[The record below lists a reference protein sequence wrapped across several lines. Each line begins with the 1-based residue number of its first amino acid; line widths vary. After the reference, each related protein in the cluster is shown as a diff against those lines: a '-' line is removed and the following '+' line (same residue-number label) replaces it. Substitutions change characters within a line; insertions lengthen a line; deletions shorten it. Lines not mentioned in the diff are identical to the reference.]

1 MDEGAA
7 DMNIRILVVDDELS
21 MREFLSILLEREGY
35 DVSVAGS
42 AVDALRL
49 MESALFDLVLS
60 DVNMPGLSGIELL
73 ARIKEKSPETA
84 VLMLTAFS
92 TAEQAVEAMK
102 LGAYD
107 YLCKPFKND
116 ELKQLIKNALEKQ
129 GLKRENRLLKK
140 DAGERDSF
148 CGIIGKSR
156 KMRELFDMIQKVAA
170 SQSSVLILGESGTG
184 KELAARSIHTC
195 SPRKSKPFVA
205 VNCGAIPENLIE
217 SELFGHKK
225 GAFTGAVGDRPG
237 LFEQAEGGT
246 LFLDEIGELPLL
258 MQTKLLRVLQERE
271 FKRVGDAQT
280 RKTDVRIISASN
292 RDLEAQVKDS
302 SFREDLFYRLN
313 VVQLV
318 LPPLR
323 ERVEDIPLLIEYF
336 CRKLQANGQGKPAT
350 VTPGALK
357 MLVNHPFPGN
367 IRELENCI
375 ERSLIIDPA
384 VISELSLPKQLL
396 VGKLPCFTADCDI
409 PEGGMQLE
417 PLLDELE
424 KRYLLKALERTGG
437 AKKKAGELL
446 GMSFRSFRY
455 RLAKF
460 GLDSWEE

>member
-1 MDEGAA
+1 
-7 DMNIRILVVDDELS
+7 MNIRILVVDDELS

-460 GLDSWEE
+460 GLDSGEE

>member
-1 MDEGAA
+1 MK
-7 DMNIRILVVDDELS
+7 IRILVVDDELS

-35 DVSVAGS
+35 FVTVAGS
-42 AVDALRL
+42 AQEALRI
-49 MESALFDLVLS
+49 MESAPFDLVLS
-60 DVNMPGLSGIELL
+60 DVNMPGLSGIKLL
-73 ARIKEKSPETA
+73 ASIKEKSPETA

-92 TAEQAVEAMK
+92 AADQAVEAMK

-107 YLCKPFKND
+107 YICKPFKN
-116 ELKQLIKNALEKQ
+116 EEIKQLIRNALEKQ
-129 GLKRENRLLKK
+129 GLKRENILLKK
-140 DAGERDSF
+140 DASERDSF

-225 GAFTGAVGDRPG
+225 GSFTGAVGDRPG

-271 FKRVGDAQT
+271 FKRVGDALT
-280 RKTDVRIISASN
+280 RKTDVRIICASN
-292 RDLEAQVKDS
+292 RDLEALVTVG
-302 SFREDLFYRLN
+302 SFREDLFYRIN

-323 ERVEDIPLLIEYF
+323 ERIEDIPLLIEYF
-336 CRKLQANGQGKPAT
+336 CRKYQSVGQSSPAI

-357 MLVNHPFPGN
+357 TLMNNPFPGN

-384 VISELSLPKQLL
+384 VISESSLPLQMT
-396 VGKLPCFTADCDI
+396 GKITCLTADCDI
-409 PEGGMQLE
+409 PESGIMLE
-417 PLLDELE
+417 PLLEDLE
-424 KRYLLKALERTGG
+424 KKYLLKALEMTGG
-437 AKKKAGELL
+437 AKKKASELL

-460 GLDSWEE
+460 GLDSGEE

>member
-1 MDEGAA
+1 MK
-7 DMNIRILVVDDELS
+7 IRILVVDDELS

-35 DVSVAGS
+35 DVSVAAS
-42 AVDALRL
+42 AAEALRM

-73 ARIKEKSPETA
+73 GRIKELSPETA
-84 VLMLTAFS
+84 VLILTAFS
-92 TAEQAVEAMK
+92 TSEQAVEAMK

-107 YLCKPFKND
+107 YIGKPFKN
-116 ELKQLIKNALEKQ
+116 EEVKQLVKNALEKQ
-129 GLKRENRLLKK
+129 GLKRENILLKK
-140 DAGERDSF
+140 DVSERDSF
-148 CGIIGKSR
+148 CGIIGKNL

-170 SQSSVLILGESGTG
+170 SPSSVLILGESGTG
-184 KELAARSIHTC
+184 KELAARAIHTC

-205 VNCGAIPENLIE
+205 VNCGAIPESLIE

-225 GAFTGAVGDRPG
+225 GSFTGAVGDRPG

-271 FKRVGDAQT
+271 FKRVGDAVT
-280 RKTDVRIISASN
+280 RKADVRIISASN
-292 RDLEAQVKDS
+292 RDLESQVKDGT
-302 SFREDLFYRLN
+302 FREDLFYRLN

-318 LPPLR
+318 MPPLR
-323 ERVEDIPLLIEYF
+323 ERIEDIPLLIEFF
-336 CRKLQANGQGKPAT
+336 CRKYQVSGQSKFASITPA
-350 VTPGALK
+350 ALK
-357 MLVNHPFPGN
+357 LLMNHPFPGN

-375 ERSLIIDPA
+375 ERSLILDPA
-384 VISELSLPKQLL
+384 VISETSLPKQLL
-396 VGKLPCFTADCDI
+396 AGTPTCLTAECDI
-409 PEGGMQLE
+409 PEEGIMLE
-417 PLLDELE
+417 PLLEELE
-424 KRYLLKALERTGG
+424 KKYLLKALERTGG

-460 GLDSWEE
+460 WLYSGEE

>member
-1 MDEGAA
+1 MK
-7 DMNIRILVVDDELS
+7 IKILVVDDELS

-35 DVSVAGS
+35 DVTVAAS
-42 AVDALRL
+42 AAEALRM

-73 ARIKEKSPETA
+73 ARIKEKSPETS

-92 TAEQAVEAMK
+92 AAEQAVEAMK

-107 YLCKPFKND
+107 YIGKPFKN
-116 ELKQLIKNALEKQ
+116 EEIKQLVKNALEKQ
-129 GLKRENRLLKK
+129 GLKRENVLLKK
-140 DAGERDSF
+140 DASERDSF
-148 CGIIGKSR
+148 CGIIGKSQ

-184 KELAARSIHTC
+184 KELVARSIHTC
-195 SPRKSKPFVA
+195 SLRKSKQFVA

-225 GAFTGAVGDRPG
+225 GAFTGAVSDRPG

-280 RKTDVRIISASN
+280 RKADVRIISASN
-292 RDLEAQVKDS
+292 RDLESQVRDG

-318 LPPLR
+318 VPPLR
-323 ERVEDIPLLIEYF
+323 ERIEDIPLLVEFF
-336 CRKLQANGQGKPAT
+336 CRKYQVSGQNKHVS

-357 MLVNHPFPGN
+357 ALMNHPFPGN

-384 VISELSLPKQLL
+384 VISEASLPKQLL
-396 VGKLPCFTADCDI
+396 VSKMPCLTANCDI
-409 PEGGMQLE
+409 PESGMMLE
-417 PLLDELE
+417 PLLEELE
-424 KRYLLKALERTGG
+424 KKYLLKALEKTGG

-446 GMSFRSFRY
+446 GMTFRSFRY

-460 GLDSWEE
+460 GLDSGEE

>member
-1 MDEGAA
+1 MK
-7 DMNIRILVVDDELS
+7 IKILVVDDELS

-35 DVSVAGS
+35 DVTVAGS
-42 AVDALRL
+42 AAEALRM

-73 ARIKEKSPETA
+73 ARIKEKSPETS

-92 TAEQAVEAMK
+92 AAEQAVEAMK

-107 YLCKPFKND
+107 YIGKPFKN
-116 ELKQLIKNALEKQ
+116 EEIKQLVKNALEKQ
-129 GLKRENRLLKK
+129 GLKRENVLLKK
-140 DAGERDSF
+140 DASERDSF
-148 CGIIGKSR
+148 CGIIGKSQ

-184 KELAARSIHTC
+184 KELVARSIHTC
-195 SPRKSKPFVA
+195 SLRKSKQFVA

-225 GAFTGAVGDRPG
+225 GAFTGAVSDRPG

-280 RKTDVRIISASN
+280 RKADVRIISASN
-292 RDLEAQVKDS
+292 RDLESQVRDG

-318 LPPLR
+318 VPPLR
-323 ERVEDIPLLIEYF
+323 ERIEDIPLLVEFF
-336 CRKLQANGQGKPAT
+336 CRKYQVSGQNKHVL

-357 MLVNHPFPGN
+357 ALMNHPFPGN

-384 VISELSLPKQLL
+384 VISEASLPKQLL
-396 VGKLPCFTADCDI
+396 VSKMPCLTANCDI
-409 PEGGMQLE
+409 PESGMMLE
-417 PLLDELE
+417 PLLEELE
-424 KRYLLKALERTGG
+424 KKYLLKALEKTGG

-446 GMSFRSFRY
+446 GMTFRSFRY

-460 GLDSWEE
+460 GLDSGEE

>member
-1 MDEGAA
+1 MK
-7 DMNIRILVVDDELS
+7 IKVLVVDDELS
-21 MREFLSILLEREGY
+21 MREFLAILLEREGY
-35 DVSVAGS
+35 EVTVAAS
-42 AVDALRL
+42 AAEALQKMDA
-49 MESALFDLVLS
+49 ALFDMVLS

-92 TAEQAVEAMK
+92 AAEQAVEAMK

-107 YLCKPFKND
+107 YICKPFKN
-116 ELKQLIKNALEKQ
+116 EEVKQLVKNALEKQ
-129 GLKRENRLLKK
+129 GLKRENILLKS
-140 DAGERDSF
+140 DAGGRDSF
-148 CGIIGKSR
+148 CGIIGKSG
-156 KMRELFDMIQKVAA
+156 KMRELFDMIQKVAV

-184 KELAARSIHTC
+184 KELAARAVHSC
-195 SPRKSKPFVA
+195 SPRKSKAFVA

-225 GAFTGAVGDRPG
+225 GAFTGAISDRAG
-237 LFEQAEGGT
+237 LFEQAGGGT

-271 FKRVGDAQT
+271 YKPVGDTQT
-280 RKTDVRIISASN
+280 RKADVRVISASN
-292 RDLEAQVKDS
+292 RDLEAQVREG

-313 VVQLV
+313 VVQFV

-323 ERVEDIPLLIEYF
+323 ERIEDIPLLIEHF
-336 CRKLQANGQGKPAT
+336 CRKYQVVGQASPAT

-357 MLVNHPFPGN
+357 ALMNHPFPGN

-375 ERSLIIDPA
+375 ERSLILDPA
-384 VISELSLPKQLL
+384 IISETNLPQQLL
-396 VGKLPCFTADCDI
+396 AGKSACLADDCDI
-409 PEGGMQLE
+409 PEEGILLE
-417 PLLDELE
+417 PLLEELE
-424 KRYLLKALERTGG
+424 KKYLLKALEKTGG
-437 AKKKAGELL
+437 AKKKAGALL

-460 GLDSWEE
+460 GLDSGDE

>member
-1 MDEGAA
+1 MK
-7 DMNIRILVVDDELS
+7 IRILVVDDELS

-42 AVDALRL
+42 AEEALRT

-60 DVNMPGLSGIELL
+60 DVNMPGLSGIDLL

-92 TAEQAVEAMK
+92 AAEQAVEAMK

-107 YLCKPFKND
+107 YICKPFKN
-116 ELKQLIKNALEKQ
+116 EEIKQLIKNALEKQ
-129 GLKRENRLLKK
+129 GLKRENTLLKK
-140 DAGERDSF
+140 DIGERDSF
-148 CGIIGKSR
+148 CGIIGKSP
-156 KMRELFDMIQKVAA
+156 KMRALFDMIQKVSA

-195 SPRKSKPFVA
+195 SPRKTKPFVA

-225 GAFTGAVGDRPG
+225 GSFTGAVGDRPG

-258 MQTKLLRVLQERE
+258 LQTKLLRVLQERE
-271 FKRVGDAQT
+271 FKRVGDAQI
-280 RKTDVRIISASN
+280 RKTDVRIICASN
-292 RDLEAQVKDS
+292 RDLESLVEGGG
-302 SFREDLFYRLN
+302 FREDLFYRIN

-323 ERVEDIPLLIEYF
+323 ERIEDIPLLVEYF
-336 CRKLQANGQGKPAT
+336 CRKYQRSGRLEPVT

-357 MLVNHPFPGN
+357 ALMNSPFPGN

-375 ERSLIIDPA
+375 ERSLIIDSA
-384 VISELSLPKQLL
+384 VISEGSLPKQL
-396 VGKLPCFTADCDI
+396 VDKLPCLASDCDI
-409 PEGGMQLE
+409 PESGMMLE
-417 PLLDELE
+417 PMLEELE
-424 KRYLLKALERTGG
+424 KKYLLRALEKTGG

-460 GLDSWEE
+460 GLDNGDD

>member
-1 MDEGAA
+1 
-7 DMNIRILVVDDELS
+7 MNIRILVVDDELS

-35 DVSVAGS
+35 YVTVAGS
-42 AVDALRL
+42 AQEAMRI

-60 DVNMPGLSGIELL
+60 DVNMPGLSGIKLL
-73 ARIKEKSPETA
+73 ASIKEKSPETA

-92 TAEQAVEAMK
+92 AADQAVEAMK

-107 YLCKPFKND
+107 YICKPFKN
-116 ELKQLIKNALEKQ
+116 EEIKQLIRNALEKQ
-129 GLKRENRLLKK
+129 GLRRENTLLKK
-140 DAGERDSF
+140 DASERDSF

-156 KMRELFDMIQKVAA
+156 KMRELFEMIQKVAA

-184 KELAARSIHTC
+184 KELAAHSIHTC
-195 SPRKSKPFVA
+195 SPRKAKPFVA

-225 GAFTGAVGDRPG
+225 GSFTGAVGDRPG

-271 FKRVGDAQT
+271 FKRVGDALT
-280 RKTDVRIISASN
+280 RKTDVRIVCASN
-292 RDLEAQVKDS
+292 RDLEALVTVG
-302 SFREDLFYRLN
+302 SFREDLFYRIN

-323 ERVEDIPLLIEYF
+323 DRIEDIPLLIEYF
-336 CRKLQANGQGKPAT
+336 CRKYQAAGQSSPAI

-357 MLVNHPFPGN
+357 TLMNNPFPGN

-375 ERSLIIDPA
+375 ERSLIIDPV
-384 VISELSLPKQLL
+384 VISESSLPPQMT
-396 VGKLPCFTADCDI
+396 GKTACLTADCDI
-409 PEGGMQLE
+409 PESGIMLE
-417 PLLDELE
+417 PLLEDLE
-424 KRYLLKALERTGG
+424 KKYLLKALEMTGG

-460 GLDSWEE
+460 GLDSGDE

>member
-1 MDEGAA
+1 MK
-7 DMNIRILVVDDELS
+7 IRILVVDDELS

-35 DVSVAGS
+35 VVSVAGS
-42 AVDALRL
+42 AEDALRS

-92 TAEQAVEAMK
+92 AAEQAVEAMK

-107 YLCKPFKND
+107 YICKPFKN
-116 ELKQLIKNALEKQ
+116 EEIKQLIKNALEKQ
-129 GLKRENRLLKK
+129 GLKRENILLKK
-140 DAGERDSF
+140 DASERDSF
-148 CGIIGKSR
+148 CGIIGKSQ
-156 KMRELFDMIQKVAA
+156 KMRELFDMIQKVAS

-184 KELAARSIHTC
+184 KELAAHAVHTC
-195 SPRKSKPFVA
+195 SPRKSKSFVA

-225 GAFTGAVGDRPG
+225 GSFTGAVSDRPG

-246 LFLDEIGELPLL
+246 LLLDEIGELPLL
-258 MQTKLLRVLQERE
+258 LQTKLLRVLQERE
-271 FKRVGDAQT
+271 FKRVGDALT
-280 RKTDVRIISASN
+280 RKADVRIICASN
-292 RDLEAQVKDS
+292 RDLEGQVTS
-302 SFREDLFYRLN
+302 GVFREDLFYRIN

-323 ERVEDIPLLIEYF
+323 ERIEDIPLLMEYF
-336 CRKLQANGQGKPAT
+336 CRKYQVSSQSAPAT
-350 VTPGALK
+350 ITPGALK
-357 MLVNHPFPGN
+357 LLMNYPFPGN

-375 ERSLIIDPA
+375 ERSLIIDSA
-384 VISELSLPKQLL
+384 VISEISLPQQLL
-396 VGKLPCFTADCDI
+396 VSKIPCLTGNCDI
-409 PEGGMQLE
+409 PEAGIQLE
-417 PLLDELE
+417 PMLEDLE
-424 KRYLLKALERTGG
+424 KKYLLKALEITGG

-460 GLDSWEE
+460 GLDSGDE

>member
-1 MDEGAA
+1 MKV
-7 DMNIRILVVDDELS
+7 RILVVDDELS
-21 MREFLSILLEREGY
+21 MREFLSILLDREGY
-35 DVSVAGS
+35 DVTVAGS
-42 AVDALRL
+42 ADEALRL
-49 MESALFDLVLS
+49 METALFDLVLS

-73 ARIKEKSPETA
+73 ARIKEKTPETA

-92 TAEQAVEAMK
+92 AAEQAVEAMK

-107 YLCKPFKND
+107 YVCKPFKN
-116 ELKQLIKNALEKQ
+116 EEIKQLVKNALEKQ
-129 GLKRENRLLKK
+129 GLKRENVLLKR
-140 DAGERDSF
+140 DASERDSF

-156 KMRELFDMIQKVAA
+156 KMRELFDLIQKVAA

-225 GAFTGAVGDRPG
+225 GSFTGAVGDRSG

-271 FKRVGDAQT
+271 FKRVGDAVT
-280 RKTDVRIISASN
+280 RKADVRIISASN
-292 RDLEAQVKDS
+292 RDLESQVKDG

-318 LPPLR
+318 MPPLR
-323 ERVEDIPLLIEYF
+323 ERIEDIPLLIEFF
-336 CRKLQANGQGKPAT
+336 CRKYQASGQTAPAT

-357 MLVNHPFPGN
+357 ALMNYPFPGN

-375 ERSLIIDPA
+375 ERSLILDPA
-384 VISELSLPKQLL
+384 VISETSLPQQLL
-396 VGKLPCFTADCDI
+396 VSKMSCLTAECDI
-409 PEGGMQLE
+409 PESGMMLE
-417 PLLDELE
+417 PLLEDLE
-424 KRYLLKALERTGG
+424 KKYLLKALEKTGG

-460 GLDSWEE
+460 GLDSGEE

>member
-1 MDEGAA
+1 MK
-7 DMNIRILVVDDELS
+7 IKILVVDDELS

-35 DVSVAGS
+35 AVTVAGS
-42 AVDALRL
+42 AEEALRT

-92 TAEQAVEAMK
+92 AAEQAVEAMK

-107 YLCKPFKND
+107 YICKPFKNE

-129 GLKRENRLLKK
+129 GLKRENILLKK
-140 DAGERDSF
+140 SVSERDSF
-148 CGIIGKSR
+148 CGIIGKSQR
-156 KMRELFDMIQKVAA
+156 MRELFDMIQKVAA

-195 SPRKSKPFVA
+195 SPRRSKPFVA

-225 GAFTGAVGDRPG
+225 GSFTGAVSDRPG

-246 LFLDEIGELPLL
+246 LFLDEISELPLL
-258 MQTKLLRVLQERE
+258 LQTKLLRVLQERE
-271 FKRVGDAQT
+271 FRRVGDAQT
-280 RKTDVRIISASN
+280 RKADVRMVCASN
-292 RDLEAQVKDS
+292 RDLEGEVRDG
-302 SFREDLFYRLN
+302 SFREDLYYRIN

-318 LPPLR
+318 MPPLR
-323 ERVEDIPLLIEYF
+323 ERIEDIPLLVEHF
-336 CRKLQANGQGKPAT
+336 CRKYQAAGAAT
-350 VTPGALK
+350 PVVTPGALK
-357 MLVNHPFPGN
+357 ALMNHPFPGN

-384 VISELSLPKQLL
+384 VISERSLPQQLL
-396 VGKLPCFTADCDI
+396 VTRPPCLTADCDI
-409 PEGGMQLE
+409 PDGGIMLE
-417 PLLDELE
+417 PLLEDLE
-424 KRYLLKALERTGG
+424 KKYLLKALEKSGG

-460 GLDSWEE
+460 GLDSGEE